1 LSTPFDARTAPP
13 SSTIPSQHHTR
24 RPTSGSVLRKLGPGL
39 ITGAADDD
47 PSGIATYSQAG
58 AQFGFNMLWTML
70 LTYPLMS
77 AIQLVSAR
85 IGRVTGS
92 GLAVNMGAIWP
103 KPLVVGLVGLL
114 FIANCINIGANLAAM
129 GASVELATGIPSLP
143 VTISLAVLSLGLQMF
158 IPYERY
164 ANILKWLTLVLLAYV
179 AVLFV
184 VKIDWF
190 AAAKGFV
197 WPTFALDSNSFT
209 VIVAILGTTIS
220 PYLFF
225 WQSSQEVEEID
236 REDTAKPLEEAPRQA
251 PRELSRIELDTFAGM
266 AVSNLVAIAIMMC
279 AAATLHAT
287 GKTDIN
293 SAADVAEAL
302 KPIAG
307 NFAFVLFSL
316 GIVGTGLLSIP
327 VLAGSAAYAFAETQD
342 WKAGLDHKPWEAVGF
357 YTVIAAAT
365 TFGLSLEFVP
375 LDPVKAL
382 FWSAVINGFIAVP
395 IMVAMMMIVS
405 SKKQMKE
412 FTAPVSMR
420 IFGWAATGVMA
431 VAAAAMLVA

>member
-1 LSTPFDARTAPP
+1 MSTPANTSIPP
-13 SSTIPSQHHTR
+13 SASQHPTP
-24 RPTSGSVLRKLGPGL
+24 RPTSGSVLKKLGPGL

-92 GLAVNMGAIWP
+92 GLAINMGAIWP
-103 KPLVVGLVGLL
+103 KWLVTGLVGLL

-129 GASVELATGIPSLP
+129 GASVELATGIASLP
-143 VTISLAVLSLGLQMF
+143 ITISFAILSLGLQMF

-164 ANILKWLTLVLLAYV
+164 ANILKWLTLVLFAYV

-184 VKIDWF
+184 VKIDWW
-190 AAAKGFV
+190 AALKGFV
-197 WPTFALDSNSFT
+197 WPSFALDNNSFT

-236 REDTAKPLEEAPRQA
+236 RKDDAKPLEEAPRQA
-251 PRELSRIELDTFAGM
+251 PRELNRIELDTFAGM
-266 AVSNLVAIAIMMC
+266 AVSNIVAIAIMIC
-279 AAATLHAT
+279 AAATLHAS

-307 NFAFVLFSL
+307 NFAFAVFSL
-316 GIVGTGLLSIP
+316 GVVGTGLLSIP

-357 YTVIAAAT
+357 YGVIAAAT
-365 TFGLSLEFVP
+365 LFGLSLEFVP

-382 FWSAVINGFIAVP
+382 FWSAVINGFVAVP
-395 IMVAMMMIVS
+395 IMIAMMVIVS
-405 SKKQMKE
+405 SKALMKE
-412 FTAPVSMR
+412 FTAPVAMR
-420 IFGWAATGVMA
+420 LFGWGATGLMA
-431 VAAAAMLVA
+431 VAAAAMLVL

>member
-1 LSTPFDARTAPP
+1 MNTSIDGPLPAPP
-13 SSTIPSQHHTR
+13 SGHATS
-24 RPTSGSVLRKLGPGL
+24 RPTSGSVLKKLGPGL

-70 LTYPLMS
+70 LSYPLMS

-103 KPLVVGLVGLL
+103 KWLVTGLVCLL
-114 FIANCINIGANLAAM
+114 FVANCINIGANLAAM
-129 GASVELATGIPSLP
+129 GASVELATGMPSLP
-143 VTISLAVLSLGLQMF
+143 ITIFFALLSLGLQMF

-164 ANILKWLTLVLLAYV
+164 GNILKWLTLVLFAHI
-179 AVLFV
+179 AVLCV
-184 VKIDWF
+184 VKIDWM
-190 AAAKGFV
+190 ATLKGFV
-197 WPTFALDSNSFT
+197 WPTFALNNDSFT
-209 VIVAILGTTIS
+209 VVVAILGTTIS

-225 WQSSQEVEEID
+225 WHSSQEVEEID
-236 REDTAKPLEEAPRQA
+236 RKEEAKPLEEAPPQA
-251 PRELSRIELDTFAGM
+251 PKELNRIELDTLAGM
-266 AVSNLVAIAIMMC
+266 AVSTIVAVAIMIC
-279 AAATLHAT
+279 AAATLHAN

-357 YTVIAAAT
+357 YGVIVAAT
-365 TFGLSLEFVP
+365 LFGLSLEFVP

-382 FWSAVINGFIAVP
+382 FWSAVINGFVAVP
-395 IMVAMMMIVS
+395 IMIAMMMVVS

-412 FTAPVSMR
+412 FTAPIAMK
-420 IFGWAATGVMA
+420 ICGWAASGVMGVAA
-431 VAAAAMLVA
+431 VAMLID

>member
-1 LSTPFDARTAPP
+1 MNTSIDGPLPAPP
-13 SSTIPSQHHTR
+13 SGHATS
-24 RPTSGSVLRKLGPGL
+24 RPTSGSVLKKLGPGL

-70 LTYPLMS
+70 LSYPLMS

-103 KPLVVGLVGLL
+103 KWLVTGLVCLL
-114 FIANCINIGANLAAM
+114 FVANCINIGANLAAM
-129 GASVELATGIPSLP
+129 GASVELATGMPSLP
-143 VTISLAVLSLGLQMF
+143 ITIFFALLSLGLQMF

-164 ANILKWLTLVLLAYV
+164 ANILKWLTLVLFAYI
-179 AVLFV
+179 AVLCV
-184 VKIDWF
+184 VKIDWM
-190 AAAKGFV
+190 ATLKGFV
-197 WPTFALDSNSFT
+197 WPTFALNNDSFT
-209 VIVAILGTTIS
+209 VVVAIPGTTIS
-220 PYLFF
+220 PYLFV

-236 REDTAKPLEEAPRQA
+236 RKEEAKPLEEAPPQA
-251 PRELSRIELDTFAGM
+251 PKELNRIELDTLAGM
-266 AVSNLVAIAIMMC
+266 AVSTIVAVAIMIC
-279 AAATLHAT
+279 AAATLHAN

-316 GIVGTGLLSIP
+316 GIVRTGLLSIP

-357 YTVIAAAT
+357 YGVIVAAT
-365 TFGLSLEFVP
+365 LFGLSLEFVP

-382 FWSAVINGFIAVP
+382 FWSAVINGFVAVP
-395 IMVAMMMIVS
+395 IMIAMMMVVS

-412 FTAPVSMR
+412 FTAPIAMK
-420 IFGWAATGVMA
+420 ICGWAATGVMGVAA
-431 VAAAAMLVA
+431 VAMLID

>member
-1 LSTPFDARTAPP
+1 MNTSIDGPLPAPP
-13 SSTIPSQHHTR
+13 SGHATS
-24 RPTSGSVLRKLGPGL
+24 RPTSGSVLKKLGPGL

-70 LTYPLMS
+70 LSYPLMS

-103 KPLVVGLVGLL
+103 KWLVTGLVCLL
-114 FIANCINIGANLAAM
+114 FVANCINIGANLAAM
-129 GASVELATGIPSLP
+129 GASVELATGMPSLP
-143 VTISLAVLSLGLQMF
+143 ITIFFALLSLGLQMF

-164 ANILKWLTLVLLAYV
+164 GNILKWLTLVLFAHI
-179 AVLFV
+179 AVLCV
-184 VKIDWF
+184 VKIDWM
-190 AAAKGFV
+190 ATLKGFV
-197 WPTFALDSNSFT
+197 WPTFALNNDSFT
-209 VIVAILGTTIS
+209 VVVAILGTTIS

-236 REDTAKPLEEAPRQA
+236 RKEEAKRLEEAPPQA
-251 PRELSRIELDTFAGM
+251 PKELNRIELDTLAGM
-266 AVSNLVAIAIMMC
+266 AVSTIVAVAIMIC
-279 AAATLHAT
+279 AAATLHAN

-357 YTVIAAAT
+357 YGVIVAAT
-365 TFGLSLEFVP
+365 LFGLSLEFVP

-382 FWSAVINGFIAVP
+382 FWSAVINGFVAVP
-395 IMVAMMMIVS
+395 IMIAMMMVVS

-412 FTAPVSMR
+412 FTAPIAMK
-420 IFGWAATGVMA
+420 ICGWAASGVMGVAA
-431 VAAAAMLVA
+431 VAMLID

>member
-1 LSTPFDARTAPP
+1 MTASSHIPQSTEHPTP
-13 SSTIPSQHHTR
+13 
-24 RPTSGSVLRKLGPGL
+24 RPKSGSVLKKLGPGL

-58 AQFGFNMLWTML
+58 AQFGPNMLWTML

-92 GLAVNMGAIWP
+92 GLAVNMGQVWP
-103 KPLVVGLVGLL
+103 KPLVIGLVCLL

-129 GASVELATGIPSLP
+129 GASVELALGISSLP
-143 VTISLAVLSLGLQMF
+143 ITIGFAILSLALQMF

-164 ANILKWLTLVLLAYV
+164 ANFLKWLTLVLFAYV

-184 VKIDWF
+184 VKIDWL
-190 AAAKGFV
+190 ATLKGFV
-197 WPTFALDSNSFT
+197 WPTFELTNNSFT

-236 REDTAKPLEEAPRQA
+236 RKDDAKPLEEAPRQA
-251 PRELSRIELDTFAGM
+251 PRELGRIELDTFAGM

-279 AAATLHAT
+279 TAATLHAS

-307 NFAFVLFSL
+307 NFAFALFSI

-342 WKAGLDHKPWEAVGF
+342 WKAGLNHKPWEAVGF
-357 YTVIAAAT
+357 YGVIAAAT
-365 TFGLSLEFVP
+365 TFGLALEFLP
-375 LDPVKAL
+375 IDPVKML
-382 FWSAVINGFIAVP
+382 FWSAVINGFVAVP
-395 IMVAMMMIVS
+395 IMVAMMTIVS
-405 SKKQMKE
+405 STKQMKE
-412 FTAPVSMR
+412 FSAPVAMK
-420 IFGWAATGVMA
+420 IFGWGATGVMA
-431 VAAAAMLVA
+431 IAAIAMLVF

>member
-1 LSTPFDARTAPP
+1 MNTSIDGPLPAPP
-13 SSTIPSQHHTR
+13 SGHATS
-24 RPTSGSVLRKLGPGL
+24 RPTSGSVLKKLGPGL

-70 LTYPLMS
+70 LSYPLMS

-103 KPLVVGLVGLL
+103 KWLVTGLVCLL
-114 FIANCINIGANLAAM
+114 FVANCINIGANLAAM
-129 GASVELATGIPSLP
+129 GASVELATGMPSLP
-143 VTISLAVLSLGLQMF
+143 ITIFFALLSLGLQMF

-164 ANILKWLTLVLLAYV
+164 GNILKWLTLVLFAHI
-179 AVLFV
+179 AVLCV
-184 VKIDWF
+184 VKIDWM
-190 AAAKGFV
+190 ATLKGFV
-197 WPTFALDSNSFT
+197 WPTFALNNDSFT
-209 VIVAILGTTIS
+209 VVVAILGTTIS

-236 REDTAKPLEEAPRQA
+236 RKEEAKPLEEAPPQA
-251 PRELSRIELDTFAGM
+251 PKELNRIELDTLAGM
-266 AVSNLVAIAIMMC
+266 AVSTIVAVAIMIC
-279 AAATLHAT
+279 AAATLHAN

-357 YTVIAAAT
+357 YGVIVAAT
-365 TFGLSLEFVP
+365 LFGLSLEFVP

-382 FWSAVINGFIAVP
+382 FWSAVINGFVAVP
-395 IMVAMMMIVS
+395 IMIAMMMVVS

-412 FTAPVSMR
+412 FTAPIAMK
-420 IFGWAATGVMA
+420 ICGWAASGVMGVAA
-431 VAAAAMLVA
+431 VAMLID

>member
-1 LSTPFDARTAPP
+1 MNTSIDGPLPATPSGHPT
-13 SSTIPSQHHTR
+13 S
-24 RPTSGSVLRKLGPGL
+24 RPTSGSVLKKLGPGL

-70 LTYPLMS
+70 LSYPLMS

-103 KPLVVGLVGLL
+103 KWLVTGLVCLL
-114 FIANCINIGANLAAM
+114 FVANCINIGANLAAM
-129 GASVELATGIPSLP
+129 GASVELATGMPSLP
-143 VTISLAVLSLGLQMF
+143 ITIFFALLSLGLQMF

-164 ANILKWLTLVLLAYV
+164 ANILKWLTLVLFAYI

-184 VKIDWF
+184 VKIDWM
-190 AAAKGFV
+190 ATLKGFV
-197 WPTFALDSNSFT
+197 WPTFALNNDSFT
-209 VIVAILGTTIS
+209 VVVAILGTTIS

-236 REDTAKPLEEAPRQA
+236 RKEEAKPLEEAPRQA
-251 PRELSRIELDTFAGM
+251 PKELNRIELDTLAGM
-266 AVSNLVAIAIMMC
+266 AVSTIVAVAIMMC
-279 AAATLHAT
+279 AAATLHAN

-307 NFAFVLFSL
+307 NFAFALFSL
-316 GIVGTGLLSIP
+316 GILGTGLLSIP

-357 YTVIAAAT
+357 YGIIAAAT
-365 TFGLSLEFVP
+365 LFGLSLEFVP

-382 FWSAVINGFIAVP
+382 FWSAVINGFVAVP
-395 IMVAMMMIVS
+395 IMIAMMMVVS
-405 SKKQMKE
+405 SRKQMKE
-412 FTAPVSMR
+412 FTAPITMK
-420 IFGWAATGVMA
+420 ICGWAATGVMGVAA
-431 VAAAAMLVA
+431 VAMLIV

>member
-1 LSTPFDARTAPP
+1 
-13 SSTIPSQHHTR
+13 
-24 RPTSGSVLRKLGPGL
+24 L

-92 GLAVNMGAIWP
+92 GLAVNMGSIWP

-143 VTISLAVLSLGLQMF
+143 VTISLAVLSLALQMF

-190 AAAKGFV
+190 AAIKGFV
-197 WPTFALDSNSFT
+197 WPSFALDGNSFT

-251 PRELSRIELDTFAGM
+251 PKELSRIELDTFAGM

-279 AAATLHAT
+279 AAATLHAS

-357 YTVIAAAT
+357 YGVIAAAT

-382 FWSAVINGFIAVP
+382 FWSAVINGFVAVP
-395 IMVAMMMIVS
+395 IMIAIMMIVS

-420 IFGWAATGVMA
+420 IFGWAATAVMA

>member
-1 LSTPFDARTAPP
+1 
-13 SSTIPSQHHTR
+13 
-24 RPTSGSVLRKLGPGL
+24 
-39 ITGAADDD
+39 
-47 PSGIATYSQAG
+47 
-58 AQFGFNMLWTML
+58 MLWTML

-103 KPLVVGLVGLL
+103 KPLVVLLVCLL
-114 FIANCINIGANLAAM
+114 FLANCINIGANLAAM
-129 GASVELATGIPSLP
+129 GASVELATGVPSLP
-143 VTISLAVLSLGLQMF
+143 VTISFAVVSLGSQMF
-158 IPYERY
+158 VPYERY
-164 ANILKWLTLVLLAYV
+164 ADILKWLTLVLFAYV

-184 VKIDWF
+184 VKIDWL
-190 AAAKGFV
+190 AALRGFV
-197 WPTFALDSNSFT
+197 WPTFSLDGNSFT
-209 VIVAILGTTIS
+209 VVVAILGTTIS

-236 REDTAKPLEEAPRQA
+236 RKDAAEPLEDAPRQA
-251 PRELSRIELDTFAGM
+251 PKELNRISLDTFAGM

-279 AAATLHAT
+279 AAATLHAS

-307 NFAFVLFSL
+307 NFAFVVFSV
-316 GIVGTGLLSIP
+316 GIVGTGLLSIL

-342 WKAGLDHKPWEAVGF
+342 WKVGLDHKPWEAIGF
-357 YTVIAAAT
+357 YSVISAAT
-365 TFGLSLEFVP
+365 LFGLGLEFVP

-382 FWSAVINGFIAVP
+382 FWSAVINGFVAVP
-395 IMVAMMMIVS
+395 IMVAMMVIVS

-412 FTAPVSMR
+412 FAAPMLMRVCGWGATA
-420 IFGWAATGVMA
+420 VMA
-431 VAAAAMLVA
+431 VAAVAMLIF

>member
-1 LSTPFDARTAPP
+1 MNTSIDGPLPAPP
-13 SSTIPSQHHTR
+13 SGHATS
-24 RPTSGSVLRKLGPGL
+24 RPTSGSVLKKLGPGL

-70 LTYPLMS
+70 LSYPLMS

-103 KPLVVGLVGLL
+103 KWLVTGLVCLL
-114 FIANCINIGANLAAM
+114 FVANCINIGANLAAM
-129 GASVELATGIPSLP
+129 GASVELATGMPSLP
-143 VTISLAVLSLGLQMF
+143 ITIFFALLSLGLQMF
-158 IPYERY
+158 IPNERY
-164 ANILKWLTLVLLAYV
+164 ANILKWLTLVLFAHI
-179 AVLFV
+179 AVLCV
-184 VKIDWF
+184 VKIDWM
-190 AAAKGFV
+190 ATLKGFV
-197 WPTFALDSNSFT
+197 WPTFALNNDSFT
-209 VIVAILGTTIS
+209 VVVAILGTTIS

-236 REDTAKPLEEAPRQA
+236 RKEEAKPLEEAPPQA
-251 PRELSRIELDTFAGM
+251 PKELNRIELDTLAGM
-266 AVSNLVAIAIMMC
+266 AVSTIVAVAIMIC
-279 AAATLHAT
+279 AAATLHAN

-357 YTVIAAAT
+357 YGVIVAAT
-365 TFGLSLEFVP
+365 LFGLSLEFVP

-382 FWSAVINGFIAVP
+382 FWSAVINGFVAVP
-395 IMVAMMMIVS
+395 IMIAMMMVVS

-412 FTAPVSMR
+412 FTAPIAMK
-420 IFGWAATGVMA
+420 ICGWAASGVMGVAA
-431 VAAAAMLVA
+431 VAMLID

>member
-1 LSTPFDARTAPP
+1 MNTSIDGPLPAPP
-13 SSTIPSQHHTR
+13 SGHATS
-24 RPTSGSVLRKLGPGL
+24 RPTSGSVLKKLGPGL

-70 LTYPLMS
+70 LSYPLMS

-103 KPLVVGLVGLL
+103 KWLVTGLVCLL
-114 FIANCINIGANLAAM
+114 FVANCINIGANLAAM
-129 GASVELATGIPSLP
+129 GASVEHATGMPSLP
-143 VTISLAVLSLGLQMF
+143 TTIFFALLSLGLQMF

-164 ANILKWLTLVLLAYV
+164 ANILKWLTLVLFAHI
-179 AVLFV
+179 AVLCV
-184 VKIDWF
+184 VKIDWM
-190 AAAKGFV
+190 ATLKGFV
-197 WPTFALDSNSFT
+197 WPTFALNNDSFT
-209 VIVAILGTTIS
+209 VVVAILGTTIS

-236 REDTAKPLEEAPRQA
+236 RKEEAKPLEEAPPQA
-251 PRELSRIELDTFAGM
+251 PKELNRIELDTLAGM
-266 AVSNLVAIAIMMC
+266 AVSTIVAVAIMIC
-279 AAATLHAT
+279 AAATLRAN

-357 YTVIAAAT
+357 YGVIVAAT
-365 TFGLSLEFVP
+365 LFGLSLEFVP

-382 FWSAVINGFIAVP
+382 FWSAVINGFVAVP
-395 IMVAMMMIVS
+395 IMIAMMMVVS

-412 FTAPVSMR
+412 FTAPIAMK
-420 IFGWAATGVMA
+420 ICGWAASGVMGVAA
-431 VAAAAMLVA
+431 VAMLID

>member
-1 LSTPFDARTAPP
+1 VNTSIDGPLPAPP
-13 SSTIPSQHHTR
+13 SGHATS
-24 RPTSGSVLRKLGPGL
+24 RPTSGSVLKKLGPGL

-70 LTYPLMS
+70 LSYPLMS

-103 KPLVVGLVGLL
+103 KWLVTGLVCLL
-114 FIANCINIGANLAAM
+114 FVANCINIGANLAAM
-129 GASVELATGIPSLP
+129 GASVELATGMPSLP
-143 VTISLAVLSLGLQMF
+143 ITIFFALLSLGLQMF

-164 ANILKWLTLVLLAYV
+164 GNILKWLTLVLFAHI
-179 AVLFV
+179 AVLCV
-184 VKIDWF
+184 VKIDWM
-190 AAAKGFV
+190 ATLKGFV
-197 WPTFALDSNSFT
+197 WPTFALNNDSFT
-209 VIVAILGTTIS
+209 VVVAILGTTIS

-236 REDTAKPLEEAPRQA
+236 RKEEAKPLEEAPPQA
-251 PRELSRIELDTFAGM
+251 PKELNRIELDTLAGM
-266 AVSNLVAIAIMMC
+266 AVSTIVAVAIMIC
-279 AAATLHAT
+279 AAATLHAN

-357 YTVIAAAT
+357 YGVIVAAT
-365 TFGLSLEFVP
+365 LFGLSLEFVP

-382 FWSAVINGFIAVP
+382 FWSAVINGFVAVP
-395 IMVAMMMIVS
+395 IMIAMMMVVS

-412 FTAPVSMR
+412 FTAPIAMK
-420 IFGWAATGVMA
+420 ICGWAASGVMGVAA
-431 VAAAAMLVA
+431 VAMLID

>member
-1 LSTPFDARTAPP
+1 MSAPLDGSISPLTSEHPTP
-13 SSTIPSQHHTR
+13 
-24 RPTSGSVLRKLGPGL
+24 RPTSGSVLKQLGPGL

-103 KPLVVGLVGLL
+103 KPLVVLLVCLL

-129 GASVELATGIPSLP
+129 GASVELATGVPSLP
-143 VTISLAVLSLGLQMF
+143 ITISFAVVSLGLQMF
-158 IPYERY
+158 VPYERY
-164 ANILKWLTLVLLAYV
+164 ANILKWLTLVLFAYV

-184 VKIDWF
+184 VKIDWL
-190 AAAKGFV
+190 AALKGFV
-197 WPTFALDSNSFT
+197 WPNFSLDGNSFT
-209 VIVAILGTTIS
+209 VVVAILGTTIS

-236 REDTAKPLEEAPRQA
+236 RKDAAEPLEDAPRQA
-251 PRELSRIELDTFAGM
+251 PKELNRISLDTFAGM
-266 AVSNLVAIAIMMC
+266 TVSNLVAIAIMMC
-279 AAATLHAT
+279 AAATLHAS

-307 NFAFVLFSL
+307 NFAFVVFSV

-342 WKAGLDHKPWEAVGF
+342 WKVGLGHKPWEAIGF
-357 YTVIAAAT
+357 YAVISAAT
-365 TFGLSLEFVP
+365 LFGLGLEFVP

-382 FWSAVINGFIAVP
+382 FWSAVINGFVAVP
-395 IMVAMMMIVS
+395 IMVAMMVIVS

-412 FTAPVSMR
+412 FTAPMLMR
-420 IFGWAATGVMA
+420 VCGWGATAVMGIAAV
-431 VAAAAMLVA
+431 AMLVF

>member
-1 LSTPFDARTAPP
+1 MNTSIDGPLPSTPSGHPT
-13 SSTIPSQHHTR
+13 S
-24 RPTSGSVLRKLGPGL
+24 RPTSGSVLKKLGPGL

-70 LTYPLMS
+70 LSYPLMS

-103 KPLVVGLVGLL
+103 KWLVTGLVCLL
-114 FIANCINIGANLAAM
+114 FVANCINIGANLAAM
-129 GASVELATGIPSLP
+129 GTSVELATGMPSLP
-143 VTISLAVLSLGLQMF
+143 ITIFFALLSLGLQMF

-164 ANILKWLTLVLLAYV
+164 GNILKWLTLVLFAYI

-184 VKIDWF
+184 VKIDWM
-190 AAAKGFV
+190 ATLKGFV
-197 WPTFALDSNSFT
+197 WPTFALNNDSFT
-209 VIVAILGTTIS
+209 VVVAILGTTIS

-236 REDTAKPLEEAPRQA
+236 RKEEAKPLEEAPRQA
-251 PRELSRIELDTFAGM
+251 PKELNRIELDTLAGM
-266 AVSNLVAIAIMMC
+266 AVSTIVAVAIMMC
-279 AAATLHAT
+279 AAATLHAN

-357 YTVIAAAT
+357 YGVIAAAT
-365 TFGLSLEFVP
+365 LFGLSFEFVP

-382 FWSAVINGFIAVP
+382 FWSAVINGFVAVP
-395 IMVAMMMIVS
+395 IMIAMMMVVG

-412 FTAPVSMR
+412 FTAPVAMK
-420 IFGWAATGVMA
+420 ICGWAATGVMGVAA
-431 VAAAAMLVA
+431 VAMLIA

>member
-1 LSTPFDARTAPP
+1 VNTSIDGPLPAAP
-13 SSTIPSQHHTR
+13 SGHATS
-24 RPTSGSVLRKLGPGL
+24 RPTSGSVLKKLGPGL

-70 LTYPLMS
+70 LSYPLMS

-103 KPLVVGLVGLL
+103 KWLVTGLVCLL
-114 FIANCINIGANLAAM
+114 FVANCINIGANLAAM
-129 GASVELATGIPSLP
+129 GASVELATGMPSLP
-143 VTISLAVLSLGLQMF
+143 ITIFFAFLSLGLQMF

-164 ANILKWLTLVLLAYV
+164 ANILKWLTLVLFAYI

-184 VKIDWF
+184 VKIDWM
-190 AAAKGFV
+190 ATLKGFV
-197 WPTFALDSNSFT
+197 WPTFALNSDSFT
-209 VIVAILGTTIS
+209 VVVAILGTTIS

-236 REDTAKPLEEAPRQA
+236 RKEEAKPLEEAPRQA
-251 PRELSRIELDTFAGM
+251 PKELNRIELDTLAGM
-266 AVSNLVAIAIMMC
+266 AVSTIVAVAIMMC
-279 AAATLHAT
+279 AAATLHAN

-342 WKAGLDHKPWEAVGF
+342 WKAGLDRKPWEAVGF
-357 YTVIAAAT
+357 YGVIVAAT
-365 TFGLSLEFVP
+365 LFGLSLEFVP

-382 FWSAVINGFIAVP
+382 FWSAVINGFVAVP
-395 IMVAMMMIVS
+395 IMIAMMMVVS

-412 FTAPVSMR
+412 FTAPIAMK
-420 IFGWAATGVMA
+420 ICGWAATGVMGIAA
-431 VAAAAMLVA
+431 VAMLIA

>member
-1 LSTPFDARTAPP
+1 LSAPFDVSAPKP
-13 SSTIPSQHHTR
+13 SAQHPTR
-24 RPTSGSVLRKLGPGL
+24 RPTSGSVLKKLGPGL

-103 KPLVVGLVGLL
+103 KPLVVGLVCLL
-114 FIANCINIGANLAAM
+114 FIANCINIGANLTAM

-143 VTISLAVLSLGLQMF
+143 ITISFAILSLGLQMF
-158 IPYERY
+158 VPYERY
-164 ANILKWLTLVLLAYV
+164 ANLLKWLTLVLFAYI

-184 VKIDWF
+184 VKIDWL
-190 AAAKGFV
+190 ATIKGFV
-197 WPTFALDSNSFT
+197 WPSFTLNGGGLT

-236 REDTAKPLEEAPRQA
+236 CEDEGKPLEDAPRQA
-251 PRELSRIELDTFAGM
+251 PKELDRIELDTFAGM
-266 AVSNLVAIAIMMC
+266 AVSNIVAIAIMMC
-279 AAATLHAT
+279 AAATLHAS

-293 SAADVAEAL
+293 SAADVASAL

-307 NFAFVLFSL
+307 NFAFAVFSL

-327 VLAGSAAYAFAETQD
+327 VLAGSAAYAFAESQD
-342 WKAGLDHKPWEAVGF
+342 WEAGLDHKPWEAVGF
-357 YTVIAAAT
+357 YGVIAAAT
-365 TFGLSLEFVP
+365 TLGLSLEFVP

-382 FWSAVINGFIAVP
+382 FWSAVINGFVAVP

-412 FTAPVSMR
+412 FTAPMSMR
-420 IFGWAATGVMA
+420 IFGWGATAVMG
-431 VAAAAMLVA
+431 VAAVAMLVT

>member
-1 LSTPFDARTAPP
+1 MSTPFEGPLSAPAP
-13 SSTIPSQHHTR
+13 EHPAR
-24 RPTSGSVLRKLGPGL
+24 RPTSGSVLKKLGPGL

-70 LTYPLMS
+70 LSYPLMS

-85 IGRVTGS
+85 IGRVTGA

-103 KPLVVGLVGLL
+103 KPLVLLFVCLL
-114 FIANCINIGANLAAM
+114 FIANCINIGANLTAM
-129 GASVELATGIPSLP
+129 GASVELATGVPSLP
-143 VTISLAVLSLGLQMF
+143 ITIFFAVLSLALQMF

-164 ANILKWLTLVLLAYV
+164 ANILKWLTLVLFAYI

-184 VKIDWF
+184 VKIDWI
-190 AAAKGFV
+190 AALKGFV
-197 WPTFALDSNSFT
+197 WPSLSLDGNSFT
-209 VIVAILGTTIS
+209 VIVAIFGTTIS

-236 REDTAKPLEEAPRQA
+236 RKDEAKPLEEAPRQA
-251 PRELSRIELDTFAGM
+251 PKELNRIQLDTLAGM
-266 AVSNLVAIAIMMC
+266 AVSTIVAIAIIMC
-279 AAATLHAT
+279 AAATLHAS

-307 NFAFVLFSL
+307 NFAFALFSL
-316 GIVGTGLLSIP
+316 GIVGTGMLSIP

-357 YTVIAAAT
+357 YAVITAAT
-365 TFGLSLEFVP
+365 LFGLSLEFVP

-382 FWSAVINGFIAVP
+382 FWSAVINGFVAVP

-405 SKKQMKE
+405 SKKLMAE
-412 FTAPVSMR
+412 FTAPIAMK
-420 IFGWAATGVMA
+420 IFGWGATAIMA
-431 VAAAAMLVA
+431 LAAASMLVV

>member
-1 LSTPFDARTAPP
+1 MSTPFDTPISTPTPAREHPT
-13 SSTIPSQHHTR
+13 H
-24 RPTSGSVLRKLGPGL
+24 RPKPGSVLKKLGPGL

-92 GLAVNMGAIWP
+92 GLAVNMAGIWP
-103 KPLVVGLVGLL
+103 KPLVVCLVGLL

-143 VTISLAVLSLGLQMF
+143 VTISFAALSLGLQMF
-158 IPYERY
+158 VPYERY
-164 ANILKWLTLVLLAYV
+164 ANILKWLTLVLFAYV

-184 VKIDWF
+184 VKIDWM
-190 AAAKGFV
+190 AAVKGFV
-197 WPTFALDSNSFT
+197 WPSFQLNGDSFT
-209 VIVAILGTTIS
+209 VVVAILGTTIS

-236 REDTAKPLEEAPRQA
+236 REDEAKPLEQEPRQA
-251 PRELSRIELDTFAGM
+251 PKELSRIELDTFAGM
-266 AVSNLVAIAIMMC
+266 AVSNFVAIAIMMC
-279 AAATLHAT
+279 AAATLHAS
-287 GKTDIN
+287 GKTIIN

-307 NFAFVLFSL
+307 NFAFALFSL

-342 WKAGLDHKPWEAVGF
+342 WKSGLEHKPWEAVGF
-357 YTVIAAAT
+357 YGVITAAT
-365 TFGLSLEFVP
+365 LCGLSLEFFS

-382 FWSAVINGFIAVP
+382 FWSAVINGFVAVP
-395 IMVAMMMIVS
+395 IMVAMMLIVS
-405 SKKQMKE
+405 SKRQMKE
-412 FTAPVSMR
+412 FTAPRSMR
-420 IFGWAATGVMA
+420 IFGWSATAVMA
-431 VAAAAMLVA
+431 SAAVAMIIV

>member
-1 LSTPFDARTAPP
+1 MSISSARR
-13 SSTIPSQHHTR
+13 SSGKTSSSGPTSP
-24 RPTSGSVLRKLGPGL
+24 RPTSGSVLKKLGPGL

-70 LTYPLMS
+70 LSYPLMS

-103 KPLVVGLVGLL
+103 KWLVTGLVCLL
-114 FIANCINIGANLAAM
+114 FVANCINIGANLAAM
-129 GASVELATGIPSLP
+129 GASVELATGMPSLP
-143 VTISLAVLSLGLQMF
+143 ITIFFALLSLGLQMF

-164 ANILKWLTLVLLAYV
+164 ANILKWLTLVLFAYI

-184 VKIDWF
+184 VKIDWM
-190 AAAKGFV
+190 ATLKGFV
-197 WPTFALDSNSFT
+197 WPTFALNNDSFT
-209 VIVAILGTTIS
+209 VVVAILGTTIS

-236 REDTAKPLEEAPRQA
+236 RKEEAKPLEEAPRQA
-251 PRELSRIELDTFAGM
+251 PKELNRIELDTLAGM
-266 AVSNLVAIAIMMC
+266 AVSTIVAVAIMMC
-279 AAATLHAT
+279 AAATLHANGT
-287 GKTDIN
+287 TDIN

-357 YTVIAAAT
+357 YGVIAAAT
-365 TFGLSLEFVP
+365 LFGLSLEFVP

-382 FWSAVINGFIAVP
+382 FWSAVINGFVAVP
-395 IMVAMMMIVS
+395 IMIAMMMVVS

-412 FTAPVSMR
+412 FTAPIAMK
-420 IFGWAATGVMA
+420 ICGWAATGVIGVAA
-431 VAAAAMLVA
+431 VAMLIA

>member
-1 LSTPFDARTAPP
+1 MDGPLPAPP
-13 SSTIPSQHHTR
+13 SGHATS
-24 RPTSGSVLRKLGPGL
+24 RPTSGSVLKKLGPGL

-58 AQFGFNMLWTML
+58 AQLGFNMLWTML
-70 LTYPLMS
+70 LSYPLMS

-103 KPLVVGLVGLL
+103 KWLVTGLVCLL
-114 FIANCINIGANLAAM
+114 FVANCINIGANLAAM
-129 GASVELATGIPSLP
+129 GASVEHATGMPSLP
-143 VTISLAVLSLGLQMF
+143 TTIFFALLSLGLQMF

-164 ANILKWLTLVLLAYV
+164 ANILKWLTLVLFAHI
-179 AVLFV
+179 AVLCV
-184 VKIDWF
+184 VKIDWM
-190 AAAKGFV
+190 ATLKGFV
-197 WPTFALDSNSFT
+197 WPTFALNNDSFT
-209 VIVAILGTTIS
+209 VVVAILGTTIS

-236 REDTAKPLEEAPRQA
+236 RKEEAKPLEEAPPQA
-251 PRELSRIELDTFAGM
+251 PKELNRIELDTLAGM
-266 AVSNLVAIAIMMC
+266 AVSTIVAVAIMIC
-279 AAATLHAT
+279 AAATLRAN

-357 YTVIAAAT
+357 YGVIVAAT
-365 TFGLSLEFVP
+365 LFGLSLEFVP

-382 FWSAVINGFIAVP
+382 FWSAVINGFVAVP
-395 IMVAMMMIVS
+395 IMIAMMMVVS

-412 FTAPVSMR
+412 FTAPIAMK
-420 IFGWAATGVMA
+420 ICGWAASGVMGVAA
-431 VAAAAMLVA
+431 VAMLID

>member
-1 LSTPFDARTAPP
+1 MNTSIDGPLPAPP
-13 SSTIPSQHHTR
+13 SGHATS
-24 RPTSGSVLRKLGPGL
+24 RPTSGSVLKKLGPGL

-70 LTYPLMS
+70 LSYPLMS

-103 KPLVVGLVGLL
+103 KWLVTGLVCLL
-114 FIANCINIGANLAAM
+114 FVANCINIGANLAAM
-129 GASVELATGIPSLP
+129 GASVELATGMPSLP
-143 VTISLAVLSLGLQMF
+143 ITIFFALLSLGLQMF

-164 ANILKWLTLVLLAYV
+164 GNILKWLTLVLFAHI
-179 AVLFV
+179 AVLCV
-184 VKIDWF
+184 VKIDWM
-190 AAAKGFV
+190 ATLKGFV
-197 WPTFALDSNSFT
+197 WPTFALNNDSFT
-209 VIVAILGTTIS
+209 VVVAILGTTIS

-236 REDTAKPLEEAPRQA
+236 RKEEAKPLEEAPPQA
-251 PRELSRIELDTFAGM
+251 PKELNRIELDTLAGM
-266 AVSNLVAIAIMMC
+266 AVSTIVAVAIMIC
-279 AAATLHAT
+279 AAATLHAN

-342 WKAGLDHKPWEAVGF
+342 WKAGIDHKPWEAVGF
-357 YTVIAAAT
+357 YGVIVAAT
-365 TFGLSLEFVP
+365 LFGLSLEFVP

-382 FWSAVINGFIAVP
+382 FWSAVINGFVAVP
-395 IMVAMMMIVS
+395 IMIAMMMVVS

-412 FTAPVSMR
+412 FTAPIAMK
-420 IFGWAATGVMA
+420 ICGWAATGVMGIAA
-431 VAAAAMLVA
+431 VAMLIA